1 VLDSCETFALSDED
15 GGALVAQA
23 GDLAQILTLTDGS
36 FFYSRNIDY
45 SLRLSRR
52 KAQRSQLKQVA
63 FQPLARDGS
72 QPEEAATRLSIA
84 GPHVWNSFMLEPF
97 FALGETLAG
106 SERTIL
112 YEDFLLPLVRGFFGV
127 EHVRHGPVTLE
138 VHIISRRDWHRCRW
152 ECRCLRRG
160 AHQTSLI
167 VHLSRTNRDFA
178 SRPSFSFE
186 FYRLQT
192 LSSRRCRSCKSE
204 GAYRVR
210 NPKIW
215 PRAQRPTLTTPTL
228 DSLLD

>member
-1 VLDSCETFALSDED
+1 MLDSCETFALSDED

-23 GDLAQILTLTDGS
+23 GDLAQILTDGS

-138 VHIISRRDWHRCRW
+138 VHIISRRDWHREGTRFAK
-152 ECRCLRRG
+152 RG
-160 AHQTSLI
+160 IDADGN
-167 VHLSRTNRDFA
+167 VAAFAEVRT
-178 SRPSFSFE
+178 
-186 FYRLQT
+186 RL
-192 LSSRRCRSCKSE
+192 L
-204 GAYRVR
+204 
-210 NPKIW
+210 
-215 PRAQRPTLTTPTL
+215 
-228 DSLLD
+228 